1 MSFVTHLNCLGC
13 GKQYPADKVMNLC
26 PVDNLPVQICLDLDA
41 LRKRGSSDFGYNP
54 ERKNMWRFGHLM
66 ALDPADENDA
76 SSIFSLGEGYT
87 PIYPWSEYDL
97 AKKHGFELW
106 LKDEGRPAPGFGANP
121 TGSFKD
127 RGMAMVVSMAR
138 KFGLEKLA
146 VPTQGNAGDSLAEY
160 AAQAGLSA
168 AIAMPDNTPMPIL
181 GKVAAYTQLYPG
193 ISLDVVQ
200 GTIREAG
207 ELIKEKYLA
216 QGYFS
221 VATFQEPGWRIDGKK
236 TLGLELAEPA
246 IPFND
251 GVWQMPDVIVYPAGG
266 GTGILGMWKAFSE
279 LRALGLTDGPL
290 PRIIAVQ
297 SEATAPLVQAFEAG
311 SQDSKAVEA
320 GDTIAYGLNVPGGV
334 GHFEVLRIIRESQG
348 TALTVPEAEI
358 GVTLGRV
365 FKDTGWWICPEG
377 AACVAAIP
385 RLVDEQ
391 HIRPGDRVV
400 VINTGSWEKYLP
412 DIRHYL

>member
-1 MSFVTHLNCLGC
+1 
-13 GKQYPADKVMNLC
+13 
-26 PVDNLPVQICLDLDA
+26 
-41 LRKRGSSDFGYNP
+41 
-54 ERKNMWRFGHLM
+54 
-66 ALDPADENDA
+66 
-76 SSIFSLGEGYT
+76 
-87 PIYPWSEYDL
+87 
-97 AKKHGFELW
+97 
-106 LKDEGRPAPGFGANP
+106 
-121 TGSFKD
+121 
-127 RGMAMVVSMAR
+127 
-138 KFGLEKLA
+138 
-146 VPTQGNAGDSLAEY
+146 
-160 AAQAGLSA
+160 
-168 AIAMPDNTPMPIL
+168 
-181 GKVAAYTQLYPG
+181 
-193 ISLDVVQ
+193 
-200 GTIREAG
+200 
-207 ELIKEKYLA
+207 
-216 QGYFS
+216 
-221 VATFQEPGWRIDGKK
+221 
-236 TLGLELAEPA
+236 
-246 IPFND
+246 
-251 GVWQMPDVIVYPAGG
+251 MPDVIVYPTGG

-334 GHFEVLRIIRESQG
+334 GHFEVLRIIRGSQG

>member
-13 GKQYPADKVMNLC
+13 GKQYSADKVMNLC

-41 LRKRGSSDFGYNP
+41 LKKSGSSDFGYDP

-76 SSIFSLGEGYT
+76 RSIFSLGEGYT

-181 GKVAAYTQLYPG
+181 GKVAAYAQLYPG

-207 ELIKEKYLA
+207 ELIKEKYL
-216 QGYFS
+216 
-221 VATFQEPGWRIDGKK
+221 E
-236 TLGLELAEPA
+236 
-246 IPFND
+246 
-251 GVWQMPDVIVYPAGG
+251 
-266 GTGILGMWKAFSE
+266 
-279 LRALGLTDGPL
+279 
-290 PRIIAVQ
+290 
-297 SEATAPLVQAFEAG
+297 
-311 SQDSKAVEA
+311 
-320 GDTIAYGLNVPGGV
+320 
-334 GHFEVLRIIRESQG
+334 
-348 TALTVPEAEI
+348 
-358 GVTLGRV
+358 
-365 FKDTGWWICPEG
+365 
-377 AACVAAIP
+377 
-385 RLVDEQ
+385 
-391 HIRPGDRVV
+391 
-400 VINTGSWEKYLP
+400 
-412 DIRHYL
+412 